1 MLKRVIIAA
10 DRQDIARRRQAA
22 MDEYNSQKSQFES
35 EYESYKSQRR
45 MFIDSMEN
53 AVRDSLGNYAN
64 DLNIQIDESY
74 GENNWSVTINNG
86 DNPFKEGQALTWVVK
101 VRLGENGEII
111 FETSSWSGLK
121 ATTIDEIEDLRRT
134 VDILDK
140 IQHID
145 WKFIVD
151 RIGPKYGDYVK
162 TRQPLDP
169 SKQFDLEEAYAILNE
184 SIDERVL
191 FQTSRNNTKRGYYKI
206 INETPKN
213 FTARFVSNYD
223 YRSGQIE
230 KVIRYGTNI
239 RIPKDTIQNF
249 IAIPVVE
256 MKY

>member
-1 MLKRVIIAA
+1 MKRVIIAA

-35 EYESYKSQRR
+35 EYESYRSQRR
-45 MFIDSMEN
+45 MFIGSMEN
-53 AVRDSLGNYAN
+53 AVRDSLGDYAN

-74 GENNWSVTINNG
+74 GENNWSITIKNS
-86 DNPFKEGQALTWVVK
+86 DNPFKEGQALAWTVK
-101 VRLGENGEII
+101 VRLGENGKII

-121 ATTIDEIEDLRRT
+121 ATTINEIEDLRRT

-162 TRQPLDP
+162 TRQPMDP
-169 SKQFDLEEAYAILNE
+169 SKQFDLEEAYAILGE

-191 FQTSRNNTKRGYYKI
+191 FKTSRLNTQRGYYKI
-206 INETPKN
+206 IKETPKN
-213 FTARFVSNYD
+213 FTAKFVSNYD
-223 YRSGQIE
+223 YGSGQIE
-230 KVIRYGTNI
+230 TVIQYGTNI
-239 RIPKDTIQNF
+239 RIPKDAIQNF

-256 MKY
+256 MEY

>member
-1 MLKRVIIAA
+1 MMKRVIIAA

-22 MDEYNSQKSQFES
+22 MDEYDSQKSQFES

-45 MFIDSMEN
+45 MFIGSMKN
-53 AVRDSLGNYAN
+53 AVRDSLGDYAN
-64 DLNIQIDESY
+64 DLNIDIDESY
-74 GENNWSVTINNG
+74 GENNWSVTIKNG
-86 DNPFKEGQALTWVVK
+86 DDPFKEGQALTWTVK

-121 ATTIDEIEDLRRT
+121 ATTINEIEDLRRT

-169 SKQFDLEEAYAILNE
+169 SKEFDLEEAYAILSE
-184 SIDERVL
+184 SINERVL
-191 FQTSRNNTKRGYYKI
+191 FQTSRVNTKRGYYKI
-206 INETPKN
+206 IKETPKN
-213 FTARFVSNYD
+213 FTAVFVPNYN
-223 YRSGQIE
+223 YSPGEIEQI
-230 KVIRYGTNI
+230 IQYGTNI
-239 RIPKDTIQNF
+239 RIPKDGIQNF